1 MTVLEHTYFPRLVTV
16 SSLVILDKN
25 LDFGSPRSPPFCR
38 LSLDGTFVY
47 SLLMLHKISTC
58 GGVVVTLVAGKF
70 DFALLINEDLL
81 LQMTFAS
88 A

>member
-38 LSLDGTFVY
+38 FSLDDAIVY
-47 SLLMLHKISTC
+47 SLLMFSKNSIA
-58 GGVVVTLVAGKF
+58 GGLVVTLLTGKYNHVVYNL
-70 DFALLINEDLL
+70 DMLL
-81 LQMTFAS
+81 
-88 A
+88 